1 MYVLEL
7 GSLATLVAFSSS
19 SSSFFKRC
27 SCAEGIIVSLSL
39 PFHTKV
45 LSLRFKFSPTFFLGG
60 RGDSFARASSV
71 SMTKKT
77 KAAQKHTN
85 DDDDDVDDERE
96 ERRE

>member
-39 PFHTKV
+39 SFHTKV
-45 LSLRFKFSPTFFLGG
+45 LSLRFKFSPTFFFGG
-60 RGDSFARASSV
+60 GDSFARASSV